1 MLHLKPVEA
10 RSSHGVRD
18 HPLPYPFSF
27 TVSFLNIKHTYLMP
41 TIGKVFLWV
50 LWFSR

>member
-1 MLHLKPVEA
+1 MGSGTTLFQTPSL
-10 RSSHGVRD
+10 S
-18 HPLPYPFSF
+18 LFF
-27 TVSFLNIKHTYLMP
+27 FFNIKHIYLMP